1 MIVYHCS
8 KGKMKVSQA
17 NSTNRT
23 HNSSACQL
31 LTRQLLNTQLVYSS
45 TRKLV
50 NFITLFLQNQSSDG
64 AVHHR
69 QHRIVQGQR
78 HGYFR

>member
-1 MIVYHCS
+1 MIVCFCS
-8 KGKMKVSQA
+8 KGNIKNLQT

-50 NFITLFLQNQSSDG
+50 NFTTLFLQNQSSDG

>member
-1 MIVYHCS
+1 MIVCFCS
-8 KGKMKVSQA
+8 KGNIKNLQA

-23 HNSSACQL
+23 HNSSTCQPLTTQHITRL
-31 LTRQLLNTQLVYSS
+31 LVNTSTRQL
-45 TRKLV
+45 V
-50 NFITLFLQNQSSDG
+50 NFTKLFLQNQSSDG

>member
-1 MIVYHCS
+1 MIICFCS
-8 KGKMKVSQA
+8 KGNIKNLQT

-23 HNSSACQL
+23 HNSSTCQP
-31 LTRQLLNTQLVYSS
+31 LTTQHI
-45 TRKLV
+45 TRLLV
-50 NFITLFLQNQSSDG
+50 NFTKLFLQNQSSDG

>member
-1 MIVYHCS
+1 MIVCFCS
-8 KGKMKVSQA
+8 KGNIKNLQT

-23 HNSSACQL
+23 HNS
-31 LTRQLLNTQLVYSS
+31 LTRLLVNLS
-45 TRKLV
+45 THQLV
-50 NFITLFLQNQSSDG
+50 NFTTLFLQNQSNDG

>member
-1 MIVYHCS
+1 MIVCFCS
-8 KGKMKVSQA
+8 KGKIKNLQT

-23 HNSSACQL
+23 HNSLTCQL
-31 LTRQLLNTQLVYSS
+31 VNLS
-45 TRKLV
+45 THQLV
-50 NFITLFLQNQSSDG
+50 NFTKLFLQNQSSDG

>member
-8 KGKMKVSQA
+8 KGKMKVLQA

-23 HNSSACQL
+23 HNS
-31 LTRQLLNTQLVYSS
+31 LTCQLVYLS
-45 TRKLV
+45 THQLV
-50 NFITLFLQNQSSDG
+50 NFTKLFLQNQSSDG

-78 HGYFR
+78 HGCFQQSE

>member
-1 MIVYHCS
+1 MIVCFCS
-8 KGKMKVSQA
+8 KGNIKNLQT

-23 HNSSACQL
+23 HNS
-31 LTRQLLNTQLVYSS
+31 LTCQLVYLS
-45 TRKLV
+45 TRLLVNLSTHQLV
-50 NFITLFLQNQSSDG
+50 NFTTLFLQNQSNDG

>member
-1 MIVYHCS
+1 MIVYFCS
-8 KGKMKVSQA
+8 KGNIKNLQT

-23 HNSSACQL
+23 HNS
-31 LTRQLLNTQLVYSS
+31 LTCQLVYLS
-45 TRKLV
+45 THQLV
-50 NFITLFLQNQSSDG
+50 NFTTLFLQNQSSDG

>member
-8 KGKMKVSQA
+8 KGKMKVLQA

-23 HNSSACQL
+23 HNSSTRQP